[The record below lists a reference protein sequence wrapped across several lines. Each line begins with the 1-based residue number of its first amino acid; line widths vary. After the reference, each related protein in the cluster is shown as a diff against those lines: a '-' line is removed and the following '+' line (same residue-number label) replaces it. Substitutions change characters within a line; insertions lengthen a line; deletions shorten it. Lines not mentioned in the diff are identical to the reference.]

1 MRLLRLDDGDRLVG
15 RDGERALLR
24 ERVSG
29 AAGGAGVILVV
40 GGAGTGKSSLLRAG
54 LHDVDAR
61 RVAPVIVQ
69 GGVSPAGSRFS
80 GLQRVLHSY
89 RENLDQLAAAERRAV
104 ERALDLHE
112 SSAVDPALVGR
123 AFLRLIRAGAAD
135 RPVVLGIDDLHRFD
149 AASTEAVSLVAR
161 HASEEGVLVIATT
174 RVDRRSFADVEAT
187 LVELR
192 GLAEEDAR
200 ALLARDHP
208 GLGYVEREYVLRC
221 AAGNPLALVEMPGS
235 IGMGSDARAELMVGR
250 TYLTPALQRSF
261 GQGLCDL
268 TSAARDAVL
277 VAAVDDRSEVAEL
290 LGATSEFVGRSV
302 GVEVFEEPLAR
313 GLLHGDDLRLSF
325 PHDLVRSAVIHEE
338 NIARRHDAHR
348 AIATI
353 AGDHARRL
361 WHRSQSVVLADE
373 ELGDELED
381 LVDVTLERA
390 TVGHAVAVLERG
402 ARLAA
407 QPSKRVRRL
416 LRAAGYACSLGRADV
431 VDRLVDDASR
441 QPLSAAERARAEA
454 LRDALRGGDAEDSH
468 HIGLLC
474 ERAREAI
481 SAPDADL
488 ALDLLLTAA
497 ELSWWVDAR
506 REVRLEIIRVAEAA
520 SGSDHDSRLIAIR
533 ALVDPIAN
541 GGAVIMGLRQVDA
554 RTVHDPTTLRNL
566 GLAAYAVGDPEMAL
580 VVLGQAERQCREQ
593 ALLGLL
599 PHILCVQAAAHGELG
614 DWELAASRA
623 AESEDAA
630 QGTGQT
636 SWLAA
641 AKAHRARALA
651 LQSDSEGALA
661 LADESERLALQ
672 RGLHGVCVLA
682 AGGPGRGMA
691 GCRPVRGGVRRAR
704 LDLRQR
710 RPGEDGAQAHD
721 CGEPAGGGGR
731 THRPRRRR
739 AEPCRRARTDGRR
752 HHRAAPAGAVAL
764 RASTAGVGR
773 RRRGGLPLSL
783 GRGPVALGVVP
794 RAHRARLRELAA
806 PTATLSSRAA
816 PICATLSTV
825 FDIVGA
831 AAWAELARTEL
842 RAAGERRDDDAPVAD
857 LVLSPQELEIAKL
870 AADGLSN
877 REIGQRLLLSHRT
890 VGAHLY
896 RIFPKLGITSRR
908 QLVSRLGLLARRTR
922 GCCRVRAGLTG
933 RTTFDRPET
942 PEWPARTRRDGP
954 WPRLPPPGAT
964 GSSN

>member
-69 GGVSPAGSRFS
+69 GGVSRAGSRFS

-89 RENLDQLAAAERRAV
+89 RENLGELAAAERRAV
-104 ERALDLHE
+104 EHALDLHE
-112 SSAVDPALVGR
+112 SSAVDPVLVGR

-174 RVDRRSFADVEAT
+174 RVDRRSFADVDAT
-187 LVELR
+187 LVDLR

-250 TYLTPALQRSF
+250 SYLTPALQRSF

-277 VAAVDDRSEVAEL
+277 VAAVDDRNEVAEL

-338 NIARRHDAHR
+338 NMVRRHDAHR
-348 AIATI
+348 AIATV
-353 AGDHARRL
+353 ARDPARSL
-361 WHRSQSVVLADE
+361 WHLSQSVVLADE
-373 ELGDELED
+373 ELGDELGG

-431 VDRLVDDASR
+431 VDRLIDDASR

-474 ERAREAI
+474 ERAREAT

-506 REVRLEIIRVAEAA
+506 REVRLEISRIAEAA

-682 AGGPGRGMA
+682 RAARGAAWLGAGRYAEAFDELVSIFDNADPGRTVRKRMA
-691 GCRPVRGGVRRAR
+691 AVSLLVEAAVRTDRVEDVRSVVGELERMGDVTIAPLLQVQLHSVRPQLASDDDAEAAYRSALDEDLSRWAWSRALIELGYGSWLR
-704 LDLRQR
+704 RQR
-710 RPGEDGAQAHD
+710 RVLES
-721 CGEPAGGGGR
+721 R
-731 THRPRRRR
+731 TYL
-739 AEPCRRARTDGRR
+739 R
-752 HHRAAPAGAVAL
+752 HA
-764 RASTAGVGR
+764 
-773 RRRGGLPLSL
+773 
-783 GRGPVALGVVP
+783 
-794 RAHRARLRELAA
+794 
-806 PTATLSSRAA
+806 
-816 PICATLSTV
+816 STV

-877 REIGQRLLLSHRT
+877 REIGHRLLLSHRT

-908 QLVSRLGLLARRTR
+908 QLVARLGLLARDA
-922 GCCRVRAGLTG
+922 VVA
-933 RTTFDRPET
+933 
-942 PEWPARTRRDGP
+942 A
-954 WPRLPPPGAT
+954 
-964 GSSN
+964 